1 MGQFEMVDTPRDSL
15 RILEAG
21 LQDHEQPCDT
31 DALNPLWYIVIIVT
45 VVFLLFLGRT
55 AWMWKCQMSLPSSAL
70 NSGAPESMELRSDS
84 SPHNIQSE
92 ELEKEEEEARKT
104 TSTTVRKTDWAFL
117 LVFGTGSIIAYD
129 FITSPKNSSQISCVM
144 VVLFVPIALLMW
156 FIASFLWAICTGG
169 FSFRT

>member
-84 SPHNIQSE
+84 SHHNIQSE
-92 ELEKEEEEARKT
+92 ELEKLRVPRSEK
-104 TSTTVRKTDWAFL
+104 
-117 LVFGTGSIIAYD
+117 
-129 FITSPKNSSQISCVM
+129 QIGLSYW
-144 VVLFVPIALLMW
+144 FSVPVALLPMT
-156 FIASFLWAICTGG
+156 LLHH
-169 FSFRT
+169 